1 VMQAQSQH
9 IVRVNK
15 LDNNLRDQIDWLSLN
30 LEKAYFSGFNYAH
43 KVSKD
48 ITAPLVFNFDNH
60 SKRAS
65 NSSTLAS
72 ISEIG
77 DFELQS
83 FRINS
88 NLRSENQR
96 DSVERPAS
104 ANGHASNST
113 ASFSYDAEEH
123 LNGVDQEQHRNSS
136 SSYRPRPSVGS
147 FLGGQGAAN
156 GFLPGDRSRDRDEG
170 RQSGSGNGNF
180 NRSNN
185 NSSSS
190 SSSSGYGDQSGNSS
204 SSSSSGYNNMSRGL
218 HTGSSTYSGYSSV
231 INPLSSSSSSSSFP
245 SSFTGPLEAY
255 STCISDSQLAVLD
268 IEGITC
274 ALLTPAVL

>member
-1 VMQAQSQH
+1 MMQGQSQH
-9 IVRVNK
+9 IIRVKK
-15 LDNNLRDQIDWLSLN
+15 LDNNLKDQIDWLSLN
-30 LEKAYFSGFNYAH
+30 LEKSYFSGFNYAH

-48 ITAPLVFNFDNH
+48 ISAPTVFNFDNP

-88 NLRSENQR
+88 NLRSDIQR
-96 DSVERPAS
+96 DSAERPAN
-104 ANGHASNST
+104 ANGHSSNSS
-113 ASFSYDAEEH
+113 ASFSYDADEH
-123 LNGVDQEQHRNSS
+123 LNGGDQEQHRSS

-185 NSSSS
+185 NTN

-218 HTGSSTYSGYSSV
+218 HTGSSSAYNSYSTARDPPSSSSF
-231 INPLSSSSSSSSFP
+231 SSSSSSS
-245 SSFTGPLEAY
+245 TGPVEAY

-274 ALLTPAVL
+274 ALLTATVL

>member
-1 VMQAQSQH
+1 MQAQSQH

-15 LDNNLRDQIDWLSLN
+15 LDNNLKDQIDWLSSN
-30 LEKAYFSGFNYAH
+30 LEKSYFSGFNYAH
-43 KVSKD
+43 TVSKD
-48 ITAPLVFNFDNH
+48 ISAPPVFNFDNP

-88 NLRSENQR
+88 NLRGDNQR
-96 DSVERPAS
+96 DFAERPAS
-104 ANGHASNST
+104 ANGHASNSS

-123 LNGVDQEQHRNSS
+123 LNGGDQEQYRNSS

-170 RQSGSGNGNF
+170 RQSTAADGSGNF

-190 SSSSGYGDQSGNSS
+190 AYGSGSSSSGC
-204 SSSSSGYNNMSRGL
+204 NNMSRGL
-218 HTGSSTYSGYSSV
+218 HTSSSAYSGYSSA
-231 INPLSSSSSSSSFP
+231 INPTSNSSSSSS
-245 SSFTGPLEAY
+245 TGPVETY

-268 IEGITC
+268 IEGIMC
-274 ALLTPAVL
+274 ALLTAAVL

>member
-1 VMQAQSQH
+1 MQAQSQH

-15 LDNNLRDQIDWLSLN
+15 LDNNLKDQIDWLSSN
-30 LEKAYFSGFNYAH
+30 LEKSYFSGFNYAH

-48 ITAPLVFNFDNH
+48 ISAPTVFNFDNP

-88 NLRSENQR
+88 NLRSDNQR
-96 DSVERPAS
+96 DSAERPAN
-104 ANGHASNST
+104 ANGHALNSS

-123 LNGVDQEQHRNSS
+123 LNGGDQEQHRNSS

-156 GFLPGDRSRDRDEG
+156 GYLPGDRPRDRDEG

-185 NSSSS
+185 NNSS
-190 SSSSGYGDQSGNSS
+190 SSSSGYGNQSGNSS
-204 SSSSSGYNNMSRGL
+204 NSSSSGYNNMSRGL
-218 HTGSSTYSGYSSV
+218 HTSSSSAYNSYGSV
-231 INPLSSSSSSSSFP
+231 INPPSSSSSSSSSSF
-245 SSFTGPLEAY
+245 TGPVEAY

-274 ALLTPAVL
+274 ALLTYTVL